1 VFARPCLNCQ
11 PPFCCCCC
19 SVLCFCLYFYL
30 KLTLFFSLDVFTD
43 KTVGEFLISAVF
55 LSQSLRTEPET
66 QRRFGHSYLEEC
78 ASSTHTLNKLIER
91 RRQKKEFLNSLI
103 PLEVQVFVVFF

>member
-1 VFARPCLNCQ
+1 MFARPCPNCQ
-11 PPFCCCCC
+11 PPFCCWCCCC
-19 SVLCFCLYFYL
+19 SALCFCLYFYL

-43 KTVGEFLISAVF
+43 KTVGEFLISAAS
-55 LSQSLRTEPET
+55 LSQSSQSLRTGPET
-66 QRRFGHSYLEEC
+66 QRRFGHSNLEEC

-91 RRQKKEFLNSLI
+91 RRQKKRI